1 MRARGVNELNF
12 NSLPMLGRV
21 SSETVQGLEGN
32 RQSLPNLGSHAEHDF
47 RGLEDGNKPDTR
59 AVRVAVCAM
68 TACRGLIVK
77 AVGRNVSGGNN
88 GGAVGRCKV
97 FLLLFA
103 RARILILSSR
113 KPEPASRNAS
123 SFAGGYGGQVAGQGR
138 REAANDR
145 PANGGQFG
153 KLAEGVMMGSE
164 RKRARPVFAQTLRR
178 GKQGT

>member
-1 MRARGVNELNF
+1 MVEDRLEVTDHHSAGCAPSTPERACFLAPVSKTGRPLRAGARG
-12 NSLPMLGRV
+12 LPGGPGTGFAVRCSARATACPGR
-21 SSETVQGLEGN
+21 N
-32 RQSLPNLGSHAEHDF
+32 RF
-47 RGLEDGNKPDTR
+47 RGLQTYGPEERGED
-59 AVRVAVCAM
+59 
-68 TACRGLIVK
+68 
-77 AVGRNVSGGNN
+77 
-88 GGAVGRCKV
+88 
-97 FLLLFA
+97 A